1 MLSSETMRRDAM
13 ISDERITVSDRMVRP
28 AISLLLRAPTS
39 GNVGADL
46 RVGFAPKSGGDEQ
59 YQGSVSKPH
68 FSAETPVLSALQSPA
83 RAGGDY
89 GDCRCPPQA
98 SLRPTRPH
106 GPIPSA
112 RKRSTSS
119 HPSKREV
126 DCSLDHQGSCALD
139 SRVSGEDQEA
149 DRWEDCPTSG
159 SDTVEDAEAEAESGG
174 KEVNDGKEE
183 DEDEDAM
190 KRLRFLFRRKDR
202 PFPLP
207 LTFRRNMGPTSSETA
222 TPRLLGH
229 WDAHGEIPALE
240 AVSLVLWLPTGV
252 LLTLNDLRVGLSAQE
267 IICLLKLISVES
279 LERNSGW
286 RELRRRR
293 NAFRENVLRNIRA
306 EASGTAGPRLVLDHP
321 RMQVLGLPVE
331 RWTRV
336 ASPPLTEREDGDD
349 WVARCT
355 ATALREQVLGEF
367 EFKNILYLCHFMKV
381 LGSADNFTERYFC
394 SGACTAGMRQSIV
407 QFVHTLVLQ
416 SARSCTL
423 APEGFPFPD
432 PPITSTGLCAGLF
445 GPIPVNPEAN
455 RSPRSARRAV
465 RPVSAGRGRPS
476 PPVSRLLR
484 SKFEFDEKKH
494 DGPLNGSL
502 ADSAMNGVAA
512 PPSVSLQFYL
522 RGGGGRCDRSLP
534 QRIDATDSSL
544 KLSERFF

>member
-1 MLSSETMRRDAM
+1 M
-13 ISDERITVSDRMVRP
+13 IYLP
-28 AISLLLRAPTS
+28 YL
-39 GNVGADL
+39 
-46 RVGFAPKSGGDEQ
+46 
-59 YQGSVSKPH
+59 
-68 FSAETPVLSALQSPA
+68 
-83 RAGGDY
+83 
-89 GDCRCPPQA
+89 
-98 SLRPTRPH
+98 TR
-106 GPIPSA
+106 S
-112 RKRSTSS
+112 
-119 HPSKREV
+119 
-126 DCSLDHQGSCALD
+126 
-139 SRVSGEDQEA
+139 
-149 DRWEDCPTSG
+149 
-159 SDTVEDAEAEAESGG
+159 
-174 KEVNDGKEE
+174 
-183 DEDEDAM
+183 
-190 KRLRFLFRRKDR
+190 
-202 PFPLP
+202 
-207 LTFRRNMGPTSSETA
+207 
-222 TPRLLGH
+222 
-229 WDAHGEIPALE
+229 
-240 AVSLVLWLPTGV
+240 
-252 LLTLNDLRVGLSAQE
+252 LSAQE

-279 LERNSGW
+279 PERNSGW

-394 SGACTAGMRQSIV
+394 SGACTAGKRQSIV

-432 PPITSTGLCAGLF
+432 PTITSTGLCAGLF
-445 GPIPVNPEAN
+445 GPIPANPEAN

-502 ADSAMNGVAA
+502 ADRGMSGVAA

-544 KLSERFF
+544 KLSERFFGDILNDEAENSGLGRRVLFLLDTSTSASDLDGRWLPFLRESCCEYLHLQTQIEFINIIRFSSEGIFSLFAGLRDIRSQKEELSRVISWCEGLEALAEEEIHSSVLLDAVFKYALEVGAGADTVVLFVSPGAPWDPTETYAGSAFKDVMSTFQKRNSRNTPVPIHVICFDAKEDHPLWEIPRKAGGQGRNLTLLESEDGECANAVKTSENGSLGFGLPSRSKAPWEILVETVFQKVA